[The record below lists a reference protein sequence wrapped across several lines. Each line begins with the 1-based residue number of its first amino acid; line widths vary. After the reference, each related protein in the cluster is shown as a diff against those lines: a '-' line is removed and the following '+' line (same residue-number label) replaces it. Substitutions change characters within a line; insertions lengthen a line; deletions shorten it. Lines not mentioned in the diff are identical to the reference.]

1 MNLTIFFCKH
11 SLQEKKSKE
20 DNYLEDAVSGGK
32 DEDDFGS
39 DGEENGAAES
49 VDDANAMGEFWV
61 FSPTLLVR
69 SNACPL
75 TSMCFA
81 FIPRLPPIFPQLL
94 LLRLLRNS
102 SLRIPMHPPQ
112 PLPRKLS
119 TSRWQVV

>member
-1 MNLTIFFCKH
+1 MYGNVMVIISLPLLYEPDDFFCKH

-61 FSPTLLVR
+61 LLPTFLVVCYTR
-69 SNACPL
+69 PL
-75 TSMCFA
+75 TSTSLA
-81 FIPRLPPIFPQLL
+81 FIPLL
-94 LLRLLRNS
+94 LSS
-102 SLRIPMHPPQ
+102 SLSSCRRGHKEIP
-112 PLPRKLS
+112 L
-119 TSRWQVV
+119 